1 VHCWVCDH
9 SARGLDSSARGAIIE
24 YLSVIATEDFLDST
38 AIEVN
43 ISPNNRLS
51 EAVKIKQKKLSSQ
64 QISSILSCSK

>member
-24 YLSVIATEDFLDST
+24 YLSVIATEDILDST

-43 ISPNNRLS
+43 IS
-51 EAVKIKQKKLSSQ
+51 
-64 QISSILSCSK
+64 